1 MIGVGTTIFLVRP
14 EVFPSGASYL
24 LDTYSAAAAYS
35 LRQLKTGVT
44 NVVRVRRSSDS
55 AESDFTADE
64 ITDGTLTTWTG
75 ANDGFVVTWYDQAGS
90 NNATQTTATAQ
101 PKLVVSGVVNTKG
114 GKPSALFNA
123 TGTADYMTAGATSE
137 LQSYPFAVFGVF
149 YGDGVRQYSPTISQR
164 LITGSLDGYS
174 MFCDNNASAF
184 HSVVD
189 ESATNI
195 FNYLATTNHIN
206 NRLQTFNVTS
216 GGNGTA
222 YLDGT
227 LQETI
232 NSMSA
237 YGTAPNTPLN
247 IGRQDLGSL
256 YHNGGISELIL
267 FNTDESA
274 NRTAIESDINTHYSI
289 Y

>member
-1 MIGVGTTIFLVRP
+1 MFIVNPYIYAAG
-14 EVFPSGASYL
+14 YL
-24 LDTYSAAAAYS
+24 LDDYSAATAYS
-35 LRQLKTGVT
+35 LRQLKTGIT

-55 AESDFTADE
+55 AESDFTATE
-64 ITDGTLTTWTG
+64 ITDGTLATWATG
-75 ANDGFVVTWYDQAGS
+75 TDGFVVTWYDQAGS
-90 NNATQTTATAQ
+90 NDATQSTAAAQ
-101 PKLVVSGVVNTKG
+101 PKLVASGVVNTKG
-114 GKPSALFNA
+114 GKPSAIFDA

-164 LITGSLDGYS
+164 LFSGSLDGYS
-174 MFCDNNASAF
+174 MYCDNNAGAW
-184 HSVVD
+184 HSLVD
-189 ESATNI
+189 ESTANI
-195 FNYLATTNHIN
+195 FNYLATTNHTN

-237 YGTAPNTPLN
+237 YGAAPSTTLN
-247 IGRQDLGSL
+247 IGRQALGSL

-267 FNTDESA
+267 FNSDESS
-274 NRTAIESDINTHYSI
+274 NRTGIEGNINTYYSI